1 MKKNNDGGLF
11 WVLIALILTLL
22 IVVCCNNVS
31 AQEEKENGTNECV
44 TEDPHETEK
53 IEKALVEQGYFS
65 DLIPMDYGLQ
75 AELRC
80 ACEEF
85 DVPFPLIV
93 AIIEKETN
101 FKNTVGD
108 NGNAEG
114 YMQIWE
120 YWH

>member
-53 IEKALVEQGYFS
+53 IEKALVEQGYY
-65 DLIPMDYGLQ
+65 DICDATGMLIAYM
-75 AELRC
+75 
-80 ACEEF
+80 AC
-85 DVPFPLIV
+85 
-93 AIIEKETN
+93 KQN
-101 FKNTVGD
+101 
-108 NGNAEG
+108 
-114 YMQIWE
+114 
-120 YWH
+120 